1 MKQEWMRSALLQMKA
16 LIHRAIG
23 DVATVQQTVE
33 RKSLWGEGEQKT
45 RTNSNFNRQAS
56 AIARQSA
63 QGTRRQESKQSLVS
77 SSSDE
82 PIHTYERTNLKTFER
97 AVTLEQLKIIDQELD
112 RWCRGWT
119 DAFTGAAI
127 SVATMN
133 LYQFSYHHVLSQ
145 TAPPEGVLLQWPEAP
160 APLAKDL
167 PEIGST
173 VLQRCPQM
181 KLPRASGKVIR
192 IERDSENGVEMLTLY
207 VRLLQGPVRVGCVW
221 PLGFL

>member
-16 LIHRAIG
+16 LMHRALG
-23 DVATVQQTVE
+23 DLAAVQQTVE
-33 RKSLWGEGEQKT
+33 RKSLWGESESRAHQGTSGT
-45 RTNSNFNRQAS
+45 RTNGTNLTASGLNRQAS
-56 AIARQSA
+56 AIAHQGT
-63 QGTRRQESKQSLVS
+63 QGTRRQDSKQSLVS

-127 SVATMN
+127 SVATLD

-145 TAPPEGVLLQWPEAP
+145 TAPPEGVLLQWPFAS
-160 APLAKDL
+160 LVTV
-167 PEIGST
+167 PEIGAT
-173 VLQRCPQM
+173 VFQRCPQM
-181 KLPRASGKVIR
+181 KLPRASGKVISTQ
-192 IERDSENGVEMLTLY
+192 RDSENGTEKLTLC
-207 VRLLQGPVRVGCVW
+207 VRLVQGP
-221 PLGFL
+221 